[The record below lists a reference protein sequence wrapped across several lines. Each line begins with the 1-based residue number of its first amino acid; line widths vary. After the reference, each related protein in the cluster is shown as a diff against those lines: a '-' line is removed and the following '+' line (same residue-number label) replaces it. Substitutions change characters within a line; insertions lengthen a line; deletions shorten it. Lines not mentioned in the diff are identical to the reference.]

1 MAETKPACSSAKNAS
16 TSPPGVDANK
26 GNCGPL
32 SGDCVIT
39 LTFDRGVV
47 FDEKKLD
54 DVKLPSRAMANEPT
68 HPSGITVEIVGIE
81 RGDRGRS
88 CEEHDVCGTVVT
100 EDTLL
105 RLRKEQILVDGQEE
119 TAIACYWV
127 TDGIDRCRVGFLKRH
142 MVKHSGRFDGALV
155 QVTKVYSADPRVS
168 DTAERRMHL
177 QNHGCALGAVVS
189 AVDDIKKN
197 RESLLADCVRKRK
210 AQEEAGY
217 PLNRKYGLPI
227 P

>member
-1 MAETKPACSSAKNAS
+1 MAEKKPACSSAKNTA
-16 TSPPGVDANK
+16 TSLPGIDADM
-26 GNCGPL
+26 GNCGRL
-32 SGDCVIT
+32 SGDSVLT

-47 FDEKKLD
+47 LDEKKND
-54 DVKLPSRAMANEPT
+54 GVKLPSGAMAVEPT

-88 CEEHDVCGTVVT
+88 CEEHDVCGTVVE

-142 MVKHSGRFDGALV
+142 MVKHAWRFDGALV
-155 QVTKVYSADPRVS
+155 QVTKVFSADPRVS
-168 DTAERRMHL
+168 DTAERKMHH
-177 QNHGCALGAVVS
+177 QNHGCALGTVVS
-189 AVDDIKKN
+189 AVDEIKEKRDN
-197 RESLLADCVRKRK
+197 PADYVRKRK
-210 AQEEAGY
+210 VQEDAGY

-227 P
+227 PK